1 MPSRF
6 MRCEMVRT
14 ESGSSVVGLA
24 AYIARDRRHDHIG
37 SVFNFAHRAGELVAR
52 GLILPER
59 APDWA
64 IDPARLWREA
74 ERAEQTTDR
83 RSGERR
89 WKKGGQIARHMTIA
103 LPREVTAE
111 QRQAMLLA
119 FIAAEIQPQRHGV
132 ALEWAIHAD
141 DNNPHAHLLISTRC
155 LSEKGFGKK
164 AREMNPG
171 FASRGATHFVSDSDD
186 WDKRWASFQEAW
198 FAREGIAAVVR
209 ARRGVAEPHYTR
221 GQMRTAAVRGERDAI
236 AEANAAV
243 AEIRKRDPEAILETL
258 TAHKAI
264 FTTSDLRRALAASGL
279 EGEARAALE
288 AALRRHPETLALVDA
303 RGEVI
308 GWTTR
313 TARAEE
319 AAIIATAARI
329 AGAPGQPFGAA
340 GSAELAAAELS
351 DEQRQAA
358 ARMTGRRLAIVIGR
372 AGTGK
377 SHTLQAVRRAFEAE
391 GRKVIGLAP
400 TNAVVGDLRRDGYR
414 RAATLHRELG
424 ALARDPGRWDRDTV
438 VMVDEA
444 AMVDN
449 AMLAKLLAAV
459 ERSGA
464 RLILAG
470 DDRQFA
476 SVARGGMFSDL
487 VAQHGA
493 AELVTV
499 RRQRQA
505 YQAQASADFAR
516 GDILAALAAYDRR
529 GQIVWCDSL
538 EAARA
543 AAVAA
548 QAATSGPGFLYAS
561 TNREVEALNQL
572 EQQRRRAAAGKV
584 IVAHE
589 FKTVRGEVSI
599 AAGERVQFHRTDRA
613 IGVAASEFGTV
624 RRVTASWLEVVKDDG
639 AVIGFDPRAFDQW
652 GLGYSGTGYKG
663 QGKTQPR
670 VAAVYDNPHAW
681 DARAAY
687 VIGTRHR
694 DDYRLFV
701 SRDLAPDLAALAE
714 QILRRRDDR
723 GSSLRF
729 ATAEDYQA
737 RQEQRATAASET
749 FRAAL
754 ATSRNVRA
762 AKAAHE
768 RERQQAAEAT
778 RAPNPGTAA
787 KPVVAAAESV
797 RPPSPPPVPKAA
809 TPADVAAT
817 LSRYRAA
824 FIQSAEGRKSL
835 VTSWRGSAAEQED
848 LARFVTR
855 AWEAACAIARDPALL
870 AVLRQQ
876 DPGLAR
882 QVEGFVRQN
891 LEEVIAQALQDMPQ
905 PSPRPQPGQE
915 TEPEPPSMR
924 M

>member
-1 MPSRF
+1 
-6 MRCEMVRT
+6 
-14 ESGSSVVGLA
+14 L
-24 AYIARDRRHDHIG
+24 
-37 SVFNFAHRAGELVAR
+37 
-52 GLILPER
+52 
-59 APDWA
+59 
-64 IDPARLWREA
+64 
-74 ERAEQTTDR
+74 
-83 RSGERR
+83 
-89 WKKGGQIARHMTIA
+89 
-103 LPREVTAE
+103 
-111 QRQAMLLA
+111 RQ
-119 FIAAEIQPQRHGV
+119 
-132 ALEWAIHAD
+132 
-141 DNNPHAHLLISTRC
+141 
-155 LSEKGFGKK
+155 
-164 AREMNPG
+164 
-171 FASRGATHFVSDSDD
+171 
-186 WDKRWASFQEAW
+186 
-198 FAREGIAAVVR
+198 
-209 ARRGVAEPHYTR
+209 
-221 GQMRTAAVRGERDAI
+221 
-236 AEANAAV
+236 
-243 AEIRKRDPEAILETL
+243 
-258 TAHKAI
+258 
-264 FTTSDLRRALAASGL
+264 
-279 EGEARAALE
+279 
-288 AALRRHPETLALVDA
+288 HPETLALVDA
-303 RGEVI
+303 QGEAI

-329 AGAPGQPFGAA
+329 AGASGQPLGAA
-340 GSAELAAAELS
+340 GGAELAAAELS

-400 TNAVVGDLRRDGYR
+400 TNAVVADLRRDGYR
-414 RAATLHRELG
+414 QAATLHRELW
-424 ALARDPGRWDRDTV
+424 ALARKPKRWDRNTV

-459 ERSGA
+459 EQSGA

-487 VAQHGA
+487 VVQHGA

-505 YQAQASADFAR
+505 YQAKASADFAR

-529 GQIVWCDSL
+529 GQIVWCDTL
-538 EAARA
+538 EEARA

-561 TNREVEALNQL
+561 TNREVEALNRL
-572 EQQRRRAAAGKV
+572 EQQRRRAERQAAGERF
-584 IVAHE
+584 VAQDLE
-589 FKTVRGEVSI
+589 TVRGAVSI
-599 AAGERVQFHRTDRA
+599 AAGERVQFYRTDRA
-613 IGVAASEFGTV
+613 IGVATAEFGTV
-624 RRVTASWLEVVKDDG
+624 RRVTAAWLEVVKDDG
-639 AVIGFDPRAFDQW
+639 TVIDFDPRVFDQW

-701 SRDLAPDLAALAE
+701 SRDLAPDLEALAE

-723 GSSLRF
+723 GSSLRY

-737 RQEQRATAASET
+737 RHEQRATAARET

-762 AKAAHE
+762 AAKAARE

-787 KPVVAAAESV
+787 EPVAAAAESV

-809 TPADVAAT
+809 TPGDVAAT
-817 LSRYRAA
+817 LSRYEAVFEESARGERQLAA
-824 FIQSAEGRKSL
+824 AWQ
-835 VTSWRGSAAEQED
+835 GSAADEAE
-848 LARFVTR
+848 LARLVTR
-855 AWEAACAIARDPALL
+855 RLQAARAIANNPALL
-870 AVLRQQ
+870 AALRQQ
-876 DPGLAR
+876 DPDMAR
-882 QVEGFVRQN
+882 QVEAFARQDRRT
-891 LEEVIAQALQDMPQ
+891 LIAQALQDMPQ
-905 PSPRPQPGQE
+905 PSPEPQPSAE
-915 TEPEPPSMR
+915 PEPDPEPPSLGMR